1 MIDWDALLPPAIAQL
16 QKNYDR
22 AYLVYRMR
30 TAGDM
35 AFREIAERIDRRW
48 SRKGG
53 TIGPQRAQQIYSYW
67 LRFCAGRPAPAES
80 YLATHRAAAELYHTM
95 KWLP

>member
-35 AFREIAERIDRRW
+35 TFREIGERIDRRW

-53 TIGPQRAQQIYSYW
+53 TIGPQRAQQIYAYW
-67 LRFCAGRPAPAES
+67 LWFCVGRPAPAES
-80 YLATHRAAAELYHTM
+80 YLTTHGVAELYHAI
-95 KWLP
+95 KRLP